1 MTLPPRTAYAQQFVC
16 SRIDPGDSAA
26 SLALRMT
33 GDAANRFA
41 PWFQILDPI
50 TQRFVPK
57 SQYGVLL
64 ARWRACL
71 SAQLPGTAVSR
82 VQSPASAAAS
92 RPRPGILQ
100 AAAFDVGFASRV
112 GVGVWLLLLSLLLM
126 DGYLAATRPVPDNL
140 RRAGDEFVQAFARP
154 LFQHPSDVPIK
165 ARLRFVPDLQ
175 RLEILIAPSA
185 GRRYPN
191 LSDHR
196 RNFEYDVQHVL
207 QSLDDELVVCDGFRS
222 EGQWVVIPVTRKH
235 EIARKHESTRKHEK
249 PKNTEGVK

>member
-92 RPRPGILQ
+92 KPRPGILQ

-140 RRAGDEFVQAFARP
+140 RPTSLGCADQSAAPIRARSPAARN
-154 LFQHPSDVPIK
+154 SDR
-165 ARLRFVPDLQ
+165 A
-175 RLEILIAPSA
+175 E
-185 GRRYPN
+185 RRTAIPE
-191 LSDHR
+191 S
-196 RNFEYDVQHVL
+196 
-207 QSLDDELVVCDGFRS
+207 FRS
-222 EGQWVVIPVTRKH
+222 PAKLRIRRS
-235 EIARKHESTRKHEK
+235 ARVAVA
-249 PKNTEGVK
+249 G